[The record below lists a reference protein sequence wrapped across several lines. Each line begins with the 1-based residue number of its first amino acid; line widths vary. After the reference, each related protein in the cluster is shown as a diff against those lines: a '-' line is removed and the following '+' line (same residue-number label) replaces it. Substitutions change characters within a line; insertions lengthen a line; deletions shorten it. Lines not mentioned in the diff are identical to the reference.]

1 MTVKVQVQ
9 IKPKLSTDVISR
21 KQWKNAYHLA
31 RLATCIDPKVNAD
44 EQAEAKAYRQLHELI
59 QSGELKRASFRA
71 ATKCV
76 DAHRYP
82 HEKLS
87 RYQSLLHQ
95 LRHWAIVDGGESNHD
110 Y

>member
-1 MTVKVQVQ
+1 MN
-9 IKPKLSTDVISR
+9 KP
-21 KQWKNAYHLA
+21 QWQKAHHLA
-31 RLATCIDPKVNAD
+31 RLATCIELRVNAD
-44 EQAEAKAYRQLHELI
+44 EQAEVKAYRQLHELI
-59 QSGELKRASFRA
+59 QSGEMKRASFRA

-87 RYQSLLHQ
+87 RYQSRLHQ
-95 LRHWAIVDGGESNHD
+95 LRHWAIVDGGVSNHD

>member
-1 MTVKVQVQ
+1 MN
-9 IKPKLSTDVISR
+9 KP
-21 KQWKNAYHLA
+21 QWQKAHHLA
-31 RLATCIDPKVNAD
+31 RLATCIDPRVNAD
-44 EQAEAKAYRQLHELI
+44 EQAEVKAYRQLHELI
-59 QSGELKRASFRA
+59 QSGEMKRASFRA

-87 RYQSLLHQ
+87 RYQSRLHQ
-95 LRHWAIVDGGESNHD
+95 LRHWAIVDEGVSNHD